1 MFVYFWC
8 SGFCKR
14 TIGEQNDCEKIM
26 NVKNCSTVSTAES
39 KQIISKLQVQSYL
52 LHSGILLPECKGTKG
67 ILLPLLLRGKT
78 LIALLKS

>member
-1 MFVYFWC
+1 MLKTVP
-8 SGFCKR
+8 
-14 TIGEQNDCEKIM
+14 
-26 NVKNCSTVSTAES
+26 TVSTAES

-78 LIALLKS
+78 LIALLKR